1 MPKKSRKLLSV
12 FLLAFAFNF
21 IWENLHSALY
31 VHYKSGPISE
41 FVLLRAAFA
50 DAIFITLLAALF
62 IKIPYFQKRV
72 WDSLIFGFVAAV
84 ILEVFALRTGR
95 WAYQDI
101 MPIVPLVKTGL
112 TPTIQLGILSYLI
125 YKITGVGKK

>member
-72 WDSLIFGFVAAV
+72 WYSLIFGFV

-95 WAYQDI
+95 WAYQEI
-101 MPIVPLVKTGL
+101 MPIVPLIKTGL
-112 TPTIQLGILSYLI
+112 TPTIQLGILSYLV